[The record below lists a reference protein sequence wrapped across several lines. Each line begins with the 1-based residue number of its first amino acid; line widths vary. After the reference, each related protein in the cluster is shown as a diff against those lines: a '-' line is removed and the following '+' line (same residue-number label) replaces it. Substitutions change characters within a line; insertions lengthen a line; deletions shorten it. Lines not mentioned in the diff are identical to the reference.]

1 VRLDDARPAH
11 FLEETA
17 NTMTRAMR
25 RRMLVALSLGAAIGA
40 IGVESCSYFEY
51 RTEGGKPFLLYS
63 LVLADAHLK
72 VVHVRGAV
80 FGIRAERAPFRAFA
94 GSKGKMLD
102 PIGFRASDRRGK
114 PLAVRAGDGRWT
126 VENGG
131 RDFTIEYDVVLT
143 IEDRYSADVRDMM
156 TCIGDDRSRI
166 LGRDVFLIPEL
177 NVANGVLVDVAMLPG
192 WNLSA
197 SSPHVRDRV
206 IVPDCAEL
214 PFTLLVSGNFRNLER
229 IVAGTEITLA
239 IADSWSFTDAAFF
252 DVVCRIVA
260 EEISLFGASP
270 RSRYLFV
277 CDENPVMGGDRFDY
291 YGIHYGGSMI
301 LLLDR
306 RLDRSELM
314 DTPMAIIAHEF
325 FHNWNGE
332 VLGPAGKE
340 FLWFTEGVTNYYA
353 YQVLRDARVITDG
366 QYDFRRRS
374 IGKRYRENPYA
385 KSVSVGEAANSDMRD
400 KDMVNLLYDGGFLA
414 AEALDARLQA
424 ETGGKVALI
433 GVLAYMY
440 ENAGRGSVV
449 DESSFLR
456 AASVLGGGDLSAYL
470 NDLVHTPDPD
480 RLAPDSSPL
489 E

>member
-1 VRLDDARPAH
+1 
-11 FLEETA
+11 
-17 NTMTRAMR
+17 MTRAMR
-25 RRMLVALSLGAAIGA
+25 RRMLVALSLGAALAA
-40 IGVESCSYFEY
+40 IGFGSCSYFEY
-51 RTEGGKPFLLYS
+51 RNEGGEPFLLYS

-80 FGIRAERAPFRAFA
+80 FGITADRAPFRAFA
-94 GSKGKMLD
+94 GPKGKRLD
-102 PIGFRASDRRGK
+102 PIGFRAADRRGRT
-114 PLAVRAGDGRWT
+114 LAVRAGDGLWT

-131 RDFTIEYDVVLT
+131 RDFTIDYDVVLT

-156 TCIGDDRSRI
+156 TCIGVDRSRI
-166 LGRDVFLIPEL
+166 LGRDVFLVPEL
-177 NVANGVLVDVAMLPG
+177 NVADGILVDVAMLPG
-192 WNLSA
+192 WSLSA
-197 SSPHVRDRV
+197 SSPHVRNRV

-214 PFTLLVSGNFRNLER
+214 PFTLAASGNYRSLER

-260 EEISLFGASP
+260 EEIALFGPSP

-277 CDENPVMGGDRFDY
+277 CDKNPVMGGDRFDY

-332 VLGPAGKE
+332 ALGPAGTE

-366 QYDFRRRS
+366 QYGVHRRAIS
-374 IGKRYRENPYA
+374 ERYRENPYA
-385 KSVSVGEAANSDMRD
+385 RKVSIGDAANSDMRD

-414 AEALDARLQA
+414 AEALDARLRA

-433 GVLAYMY
+433 EVLKHMY
-440 ENAGRGSVV
+440 ENAGGSIVV

-456 AASVLGGGDLSAYL
+456 AASALGGGDLAAYL
-470 NDLVHTPDPD
+470 NDLVHTPCPE
-480 RLAPDSSPL
+480 RFAPDSSPL

>member
-1 VRLDDARPAH
+1 
-11 FLEETA
+11 
-17 NTMTRAMR
+17 
-25 RRMLVALSLGAAIGA
+25 
-40 IGVESCSYFEY
+40 
-51 RTEGGKPFLLYS
+51 
-63 LVLADAHLK
+63 
-72 VVHVRGAV
+72 
-80 FGIRAERAPFRAFA
+80 
-94 GSKGKMLD
+94 
-102 PIGFRASDRRGK
+102 
-114 PLAVRAGDGRWT
+114 
-126 VENGG
+126 
-131 RDFTIEYDVVLT
+131 
-143 IEDRYSADVRDMM
+143 M
-156 TCIGDDRSRI
+156 TCIGVDRSRI
-166 LGRDVFLIPEL
+166 LGRDVFLVPEL
-177 NVANGVLVDVAMLPG
+177 NVADGVLVDVAMLPG
-192 WNLSA
+192 WSLSA
-197 SSPHVRDRV
+197 SSPHVRNRV

-214 PFTLLVSGNFRNLER
+214 PFTMAVSGDYRSLER
-229 IVAGTEITLA
+229 NVAGTEIALA
-239 IADSWSFTDAAFF
+239 IADSWSFTDAEFF

-277 CDENPVMGGDRFDY
+277 CDENPVVGGDRFDY

-332 VLGPAGKE
+332 ALGPTGKE

-366 QYDFRRRS
+366 QYGLRRRAIS
-374 IGKRYRENPYA
+374 ERYRENPYA
-385 KSVSVGEAANSDMRD
+385 GKVSIGDAANSDMRD

-414 AEALDARLQA
+414 AEALDARLRA
-424 ETGGKVALI
+424 ETGGNVALI
-433 GVLAYMY
+433 EVLKYMCG
-440 ENAGRGSVV
+440 NAGGSIVA

-456 AASVLGGGDLSAYL
+456 SASALGGGDLAAYL
-470 NDLVHTPDPD
+470 NDLVHTPCPE

>member
-1 VRLDDARPAH
+1 
-11 FLEETA
+11 
-17 NTMTRAMR
+17 
-25 RRMLVALSLGAAIGA
+25 MLVALFLGAAIAA
-40 IGVESCSYFEY
+40 IGFESCSYFEY
-51 RTEGGKPFLLYS
+51 RNGGGEPFLLYGI
-63 LVLADAHLK
+63 VLADAHLE

-80 FGIRAERAPFRAFA
+80 FGITADTAPFRAFV
-94 GSKGKMLD
+94 GPKGKMLD
-102 PIGFRASDRRGK
+102 PIGFRASDRQGR
-114 PLAVRAGDGRWT
+114 PLAVRSRDGLWT

-131 RDFTIEYDVVLT
+131 RDFTIEYDVVLS

-156 TCIGDDRSRI
+156 TCIGVDRSRI
-166 LGRDVFLIPEL
+166 LGRDVFLVPEL

-192 WNLSA
+192 WSLSA
-197 SSPHVRDRV
+197 SSPHVRNRI

-214 PFTLLVSGNFRNLER
+214 PFTLAVSGDYRTLER
-229 IVAGTEITLA
+229 TVAGTEITLA
-239 IADSWSFTDAAFF
+239 IADSWSFTDEAFF

-260 EEISLFGASP
+260 EEIALFGASP

-332 VLGPAGKE
+332 VLGPVGKE

-353 YQVLRDARVITDG
+353 YRVLRDARVITDG
-366 QYDFRRRS
+366 QYDSRRRA
-374 IGKRYRENPYA
+374 IGERYRENPRA
-385 KSVSVGEAANSDMRD
+385 KRVSVGEAGNSDMRD

-414 AEALDARLQA
+414 AEALDARLRA

-433 GVLAYMY
+433 EVLTYMY
-440 ENAGRGSVV
+440 ENAGGGAVV

-456 AASVLGGGDLSAYL
+456 AANALGGGDLSAYL
-470 NDLVHTPDPD
+470 NDLVHTPGPE